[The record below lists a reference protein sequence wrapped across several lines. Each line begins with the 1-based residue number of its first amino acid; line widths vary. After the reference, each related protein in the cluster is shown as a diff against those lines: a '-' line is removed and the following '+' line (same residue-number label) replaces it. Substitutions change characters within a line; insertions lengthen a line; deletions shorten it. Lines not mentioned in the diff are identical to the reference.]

1 MSSTCDIVAERIA
14 LGEPLGDAADHA
26 ASCERCKRVVAL
38 PVELGAMHRE
48 AEPGMGFSARMT
60 AGAQHRIVVRRR
72 RRIAA
77 GLAAAVAASAVGF
90 FALTREPAK
99 APLAQQNP
107 PAQNQ
112 AAGHSNER
120 DPWATDSDA
129 APSSDDD
136 DLRAIV
142 KLANTD
148 RSMHVSADWKSIEEP
163 LAPYGA
169 LLRGVDH
176 E

>member
-26 ASCERCKRVVAL
+26 ASCERCKRLVAL

-90 FALTREPAK
+90 FALTREPAQ
-99 APLAQQNP
+99 APVAQQNP
-107 PAQNQ
+107 PSQTQ
-112 AAGHSNER
+112 PAGHSNEH

-129 APSSDDD
+129 ASEDDD
-136 DLRAIV
+136 VRAIV
-142 KLANTD
+142 QLADTD
-148 RSMHVSADWKSIEEP
+148 RSMRVRADWNTIKKP
-163 LAPYGA
+163 LAPYRA